1 MQRTCVLLFAF
12 CLALP
17 SVAQTRFREPVPRHN
32 FTVGFGAGIPSGD
45 LGPFFFNSPNLTFGY
60 GYRFH
65 RYFQADLGFDTIFGS
80 AGVNDFLNT
89 GFGALRIRDRQYF
102 VPFGGRAILPMG
114 RVMLYGGG
122 GGAWMTYREQL
133 RQPNP
138 NFRFACPPCTS
149 RSGWGYYAQTGLNVF
164 LDRNRVFRAGV
175 NVKSYRGTTDGPGL
189 GALPGIRTRDRWLT
203 VSGEFGISF

>member
-1 MQRTCVLLFAF
+1 MQRTCVLLFAS
-12 CLALP
+12 CLTLP
-17 SVAQTRFREPVPRHN
+17 SLAQTRFREPVPRHN

-45 LGPFFFNSPNLTFGY
+45 LGPFFDNSPNLTFGY

-65 RYFQADLGFDTIFGS
+65 RYFQADFGLDTIFGS
-80 AGVNDFLNT
+80 AGVNDFLET

-102 VPFGGRAILPMG
+102 VPFGGRAILPLG
-114 RVMLYGGG
+114 RVMLYGGGGG

-149 RSGWGYYAQTGLNVF
+149 RSGWGYYAQTGLNV
-164 LDRNRVFRAGV
+164 
-175 NVKSYRGTTDGPGL
+175 SSTGTACSAP
-189 GALPGIRTRDRWLT
+189 
-203 VSGEFGISF
+203 V